1 MTSHNTVVLKELDSR
16 SLAISKD
23 YETIEMTMPKMDR
36 TEPEEIAEVSS
47 YAVLGF
53 PRLKLTILEVKFKD
67 SKYLTVDKNY
77 SGSEWLWSQFGGGNR
92 LKLGVYQDKDICYVE
107 LKMPKPKLNSDIKN
121 FTTLFTWQKV
131 IRENIDDQ
139 LHFANLEDFL
149 NSHNVRIGRKSEIL
163 TNYSGRDGEILYW
176 LNKEGLNPGL
186 VYFVLCVFPLLTSS
200 VNFSKPEIVV
210 VDQPIVTRETFF
222 YNLDD
227 LLNSG
232 ESDLIECKSS
242 AYFSYNFSSH
252 PTKLNSEIIRT
263 LVGMLNARGGSVLI
277 GVGEDK
283 QTKEYIKFGI
293 GRDFQWMEEA
303 DPDPKF
309 EKRMGK
315 LTGTWEDYQKV
326 IRKEIMDKIGRTF
339 FNECIFISWEDI
351 GEGKN
356 NPVARIDIL
365 PANSPVSDEKGLKHI
380 RFSNGT
386 QLLPEDQEIEYF
398 KKRFPNLDILEKDVN
413 KNYGN

>member
-1 MTSHNTVVLKELDSR
+1 M
-16 SLAISKD
+16 
-23 YETIEMTMPKMDR
+23 Y
-36 TEPEEIAEVSS
+36 
-47 YAVLGF
+47 
-53 PRLKLTILEVKFKD
+53 
-67 SKYLTVDKNY
+67 
-77 SGSEWLWSQFGGGNR
+77 
-92 LKLGVYQDKDICYVE
+92 
-107 LKMPKPKLNSDIKN
+107 
-121 FTTLFTWQKV
+121 
-131 IRENIDDQ
+131 
-139 LHFANLEDFL
+139 
-149 NSHNVRIGRKSEIL
+149 
-163 TNYSGRDGEILYW
+163 
-176 LNKEGLNPGL
+176 
-186 VYFVLCVFPLLTSS
+186 
-200 VNFSKPEIVV
+200 
-210 VDQPIVTRETFF
+210 
-222 YNLDD
+222 
-227 LLNSG
+227 
-232 ESDLIECKSS
+232 
-242 AYFSYNFSSH
+242 
-252 PTKLNSEIIRT
+252 
-263 LVGMLNARGGSVLI
+263 RGGSVLI

>member
-1 MTSHNTVVLKELDSR
+1 M
-16 SLAISKD
+16 
-23 YETIEMTMPKMDR
+23 
-36 TEPEEIAEVSS
+36 
-47 YAVLGF
+47 
-53 PRLKLTILEVKFKD
+53 
-67 SKYLTVDKNY
+67 
-77 SGSEWLWSQFGGGNR
+77 
-92 LKLGVYQDKDICYVE
+92 C
-107 LKMPKPKLNSDIKN
+107 
-121 FTTLFTWQKV
+121 
-131 IRENIDDQ
+131 
-139 LHFANLEDFL
+139 
-149 NSHNVRIGRKSEIL
+149 
-163 TNYSGRDGEILYW
+163 
-176 LNKEGLNPGL
+176 
-186 VYFVLCVFPLLTSS
+186 FPLLTSS

-326 IRKEIMDKIGRTF
+326 IRKEIMDKLVGPSLTNVFLFR
-339 FNECIFISWEDI
+339 
-351 GEGKN
+351 GK
-356 NPVARIDIL
+356 I
-365 PANSPVSDEKGLKHI
+365 
-380 RFSNGT
+380 
-386 QLLPEDQEIEYF
+386 
-398 KKRFPNLDILEKDVN
+398 
-413 KNYGN
+413 